1 MDDFLTKFFP
11 TVERNKNRV
20 SSSDSDYCK
29 YNNQGLQAFTSS
41 LYLAAL
47 VASFFA
53 SFTTRLLGRK
63 ITMLIAGL
71 SFLCGAT
78 LNAAAQDLA
87 MLILGRILLGVG
99 VGFANQ
105 VELLSSLHKQ
115 TNLRQMN
122 SFCIYCILEA
132 FFFNNVRPRDDGLM
146 TVGGFLLFLNV
157 GFLIFFLGPLFCEQ
171 LTTTTT
177 TTNTGGAALLVGN
190 GTSQT
195 ARRAQH
201 HVPACHNHW
210 HSVCQSDQLR
220 HQQGD
225 TMGLATLARISC
237 CACHLSH
244 IGRSDLP

>member
-115 TNLRQMN
+115 TNLRQVN
-122 SFCIYCILEA
+122 SFLLHILYS
-132 FFFNNVRPRDDGLM
+132 GS
-146 TVGGFLLFLNV
+146 
-157 GFLIFFLGPLFCEQ
+157 FFLQ
-171 LTTTTT
+171 
-177 TTNTGGAALLVGN
+177 
-190 GTSQT
+190 
-195 ARRAQH
+195 QH
-201 HVPACHNHW
+201 ETKGRWIDDRGRVVVVP
-210 HSVCQSDQLR
+210 
-220 HQQGD
+220 
-225 TMGLATLARISC
+225 
-237 CACHLSH
+237 
-244 IGRSDLP
+244 

>member
-1 MDDFLTKFFP
+1 MAGGHVMAVGPIRHYEGRTTVYVALACILAASGGLIFGYDIGISGGVTAMDDFLTKFFP

-122 SFCIYCILEA
+122 SFLLRILYS
-132 FFFNNVRPRDDGLM
+132 GS
-146 TVGGFLLFLNV
+146 LFL
-157 GFLIFFLGPLFCEQ
+157 Q
-171 LTTTTT
+171 
-177 TTNTGGAALLVGN
+177 
-190 GTSQT
+190 
-195 ARRAQH
+195 QH
-201 HVPACHNHW
+201 
-210 HSVCQSDQLR
+210 
-220 HQQGD
+220 
-225 TMGLATLARISC
+225 
-237 CACHLSH
+237 
-244 IGRSDLP
+244 